1 MRYVVVMMLS
11 PFLLFAEHKHI
22 PRNLELAPAIND
34 TAAAR
39 PDLSK
44 INSSVIKNPDNFDTL
59 LSTITEIENL
69 LAKLR
74 DQVVVIKNRNKA

>member
-11 PFLLFAEHKHI
+11 PCLLFAEYKHV
-22 PRNLELAPAIND
+22 PHNLDLSPAIND

-59 LSTITEIENL
+59 LSTITEMENL

-74 DQVVVIKNRNKA
+74 DQVTIIRNRK